1 MKINTN
7 FNNNIIPYDYAAGAQ
22 PVDLINNNPIKSFP
36 FNVVDLPP
44 GTQYIAW
51 TLIDYDAVPVCVFPW
66 IHWVV
71 ANVSVNSDTIDIV
84 ENFSRIKGDFV
95 QGKNSFATG
104 LLAEDFSEIENHYV
118 GPTPPDKNHYYELI
132 VYALSEKLNLKNT
145 FYLNELLHQVDS
157 KLLDKAKINLIGRK
171 V

>member
-22 PVDLINNNPIKSFP
+22 STHLIHNNPIKSFP
-36 FNVVDLPP
+36 FTVEDLPF
-44 GTQYIAW
+44 GTKYIAW
-51 TLIDYDAVPVCVFPW
+51 TLIDYDAIPVCGFPW
-66 IHWVV
+66 IHWAV

-84 ENFSRIKGDFV
+84 EDLSRIKGDFV
-95 QGKNSFATG
+95 QGKNSFATD
-104 LLAEDFSEIENHYV
+104 LLAEDFSDIENHYV
-118 GPTPPDKNHYYELI
+118 GPTPPDKDHYYELV

-157 KLLDKAKINLIGRK
+157 KLLDKAKINLVGRK